1 MLAPPIPANE
11 SERLADLRALQILD
25 TPPEERFDRIV
36 RLAARVFDV
45 PTAYIAMVD
54 FDRQWFKA
62 KCGLNAD
69 STGRDIS
76 FCGHTIAHDKPLII
90 PDALLDPR
98 FQDNPLVTH
107 PPYTRFYAGIP
118 LHGHS
123 GHCVGTFCLAS
134 PTPRTFSDQEQI
146 TLQELAALAEHELKM
161 LDLIQTQHELIE
173 TKGALIETQSR
184 LNAELAEAEAYL
196 RSLLPERLA
205 GQINTD
211 WSFIA
216 SSRLGGDLFGYH
228 WLNDDQLAI
237 YLHDVCGHGVGASLL
252 SMAVF
257 NAVRRQALPG
267 VRFEEPSEVLAGLNA
282 AFPME
287 QNNDKFFTIWYGVY
301 HVPTRTLRYAS
312 AGHPP
317 AVVFE
322 TPEGAPRKLGSPSL
336 MIGVHPDLDFETHS
350 QQVPPGS
357 RLFVYS
363 DGVSEI
369 SGADGEVLNIDGLV
383 SLLAQFAWQTDSRVE
398 RLLAEARTLQGTTDF
413 TDDFS
418 LVELEFA

>member
-1 MLAPPIPANE
+1 MLAAPILADE
-11 SERLADLRALQILD
+11 TERLADLRALRILD

-36 RLAARVFDV
+36 RLASRVFNV
-45 PTAYIAMVD
+45 PTAYIALVD
-54 FDRQWFKA
+54 YDRQWFKA
-62 KCGLNAD
+62 KCGLKAD

-76 FCGHTIAHDKPLII
+76 FCGHTIAHNRPLII
-90 PDALLDPR
+90 PDARLDPR
-98 FQDNPLVTH
+98 FCDNPLVVN
-107 PPYTRFYAGIP
+107 PPHVCFYAGIP
-118 LHGHS
+118 LHGQG

-134 PTPRTFSDQEQI
+134 SEPRTLTDEELT
-146 TLQELAALAEHELKM
+146 TLKELAALAEHELKM

-173 TKGALIETQSR
+173 TKGALIKTQDR
-184 LNAELAEAEAYL
+184 LTAELAEAEAYL

-205 GQINTD
+205 GAINTD

-228 WLNDDQLAI
+228 WLDDNQLAI

-257 NAVRRQALPG
+257 NAIRRQGLQG
-267 VRFEEPSEVLAGLNA
+267 VRFDEPAEVLTALNK

-287 QNNDKFFTIWYGVY
+287 ENNDKFFTIWYGVY
-301 HVPTRTLRYAS
+301 DVRTRTLRYAS

-317 AVVFE
+317 ALVFQSSQ
-322 TPEGAPRKLGSPSL
+322 GAPRKLGSPSL
-336 MIGVHPDLDFETHS
+336 MIGVSPDSDFETETEL
-350 QQVPPGS
+350 VPPGS
-357 RLFVYS
+357 RLYVYS

-369 SGADGEVLNIDGLV
+369 SGADGEVINIDGLV
-383 SLLAQFAWQTDSRVE
+383 SLLAQIAWKQGSRVE
-398 RLLAEARTLQGTTDF
+398 RLLAQAREMQGSPDF